1 MGDLSRRLRK
11 ANPHEG
17 QPLPEHAVKT
27 LDDLLTGRRTP
38 QWDRSARSVSPRRV
52 WRPLVLAGSGFAAAV
67 TVVAVIALVI
77 LRPVPAVAITPDRLP
92 LEPTS
97 WTVETLLEESMTGV
111 PAPEVA
117 ESRRGAE
124 WEGWFVQLDLDSPT
138 ATFIQPQRT
147 QIEWN
152 DDLSGTSRVI
162 AGVPMSADGSPIE
175 PVPASA
181 EATGTILYEDSW
193 APGELVTPFPT
204 APPDDVDG
212 MRAYLQAFLREQ
224 GGTDADAP
232 SAGDYVL
239 AVTSLMQVWT
249 LSEAAQRAAITV
261 VLDAAGVT
269 VAGET
274 TDRAGRSGVVLNTEP
289 TDLQP
294 DYRTRLII
302 DPASWRILAAET
314 NTIDGLPDFGIP
326 AGAVTDY
333 TIWR

>member
-1 MGDLSRRLRK
+1 MDDLSRRLRK
-11 ANPHEG
+11 ANPHAG

-38 QWDRSARSVSPRRV
+38 RWDRPASPRRS
-52 WRPLVLAGSGFAAAV
+52 WRPLVLAGSGFAATV
-67 TVVAVIALVI
+67 TVFALIALVV
-77 LRPVPAVAITPDRLP
+77 LRPVPAIAVTPDRLP

-97 WTVETLLEESMTGV
+97 WTVETLSEELMTAAAN
-111 PAPEVA
+111 PPTTQ
-117 ESRRGAE
+117 SRRGAE
-124 WEGWFVQLDLDSPT
+124 WEGWFVQLDADNPT

-162 AGVPMSADGSPIE
+162 AGVAMSANGTPIE

-181 EATGTILYEDSW
+181 DATGSVLYEEKW
-193 APGELVTPFPT
+193 EPGELITPFPT

-212 MRAYLQAFLREQ
+212 MRAYLQAFLAEQ
-224 GGTDADAP
+224 GGTDAAAP
-232 SAGDYVL
+232 SAGEYLL
-239 AVTSLMQVWT
+239 AVSSLMQVWT
-249 LSEAAQRAAITV
+249 LGDATQRAAITV
-261 VLDAAGVT
+261 ILDAGDLT

-274 TDRAGRSGVVLNTEP
+274 TDRAGRPGVVLNTAP
-289 TDLQP
+289 TELQP
-294 DYRTRLII
+294 GYRTRLII
-302 DPASWRILAAET
+302 DPASWRILATET
-314 NTIDGLPDFGIP
+314 NTIDGLSDFGIA